1 MYVVLTCFFIEKATQ
16 VLTCKDNNN
25 SLHGMFFCNFFLF
38 FCFFTLFNHSL
49 DDGIYDRRAFVL
61 CRLVESLSNM

>member
-25 SLHGMFFCNFFLF
+25 SLNGMFFCNFFLF
-38 FCFFTLFNHSL
+38 FCFFTLFNQSWMMGFITVGDSICAGWL
-49 DDGIYDRRAFVL
+49 NPFQV
-61 CRLVESLSNM
+61 